1 MLKNETDHVVLADI
15 ASFYGK
21 FGSED
26 NTAQILEL
34 LKHPDHRVRANAC
47 EAAGNLQLKKVFKNI
62 ILLLRDEDNRV
73 RANAAKAVKNTNP
86 DLTAAALEEMMRSG
100 EIQMQDSAIYC
111 LPKSNLPQAA
121 ELLILGLED
130 PKEIIKNK
138 CIKALR
144 HFGVNLEPEN
154 KASQAD
160 IESDHKADH
169 ISDHKADH
177 SPDEDSGP
185 DSLAAKD
192 AKTEDAPPVHLEDI
206 DKLTKEEPED
216 MDPLDSSDFKVR
228 LEHIVSLGQ
237 KDNKDNIEACAEIID
252 HLSREEDNHVISAS
266 LISLAKIGFQGA
278 INTIKPYLEQGDLR
292 VRANAIEALGIFDIP
307 DFDELI
313 IPFLKHSNH
322 RLAANALVALRN
334 NPAIEHAK
342 ILRKM
347 TDSND
352 PLMKKAAL
360 HAIKRLDNGKY
371 KNLAKRLAGDFD
383 SAISGLAREVS
394 KTINSEEKDFQKRNT
409 LNAAELAGCI
419 DEGSKDMSPAGTDNI
434 TEPQSHA
441 PGPADQIPDSPD
453 SQDTSNSDI
462 SSGSADLSD
471 SVGPGDSSG
480 SSGSSGSPDTPDKI
494 NKFNIQ
500 KYKND
505 IASWAPAFINKEIKS
520 LTKELETLKK
530 EADKL
535 YTYTGISAIDDNLET
550 TDKFIKKIIDNLTQ
564 MRKKSF
570 EMKKRGPEMTQSH
583 GSFFSKITK
592 SATNAASSLLK
603 NFDKKLMDSDLNS
616 EYLHLG
622 KTLAETGK
630 NPFSPNS
637 DAFDEF
643 KRLLEMVNNIS
654 IIEQKLATLNS
665 GKK

>member
-1 MLKNETDHVVLADI
+1 
-15 ASFYGK
+15 
-21 FGSED
+21 
-26 NTAQILEL
+26 
-34 LKHPDHRVRANAC
+34 
-47 EAAGNLQLKKVFKNI
+47 
-62 ILLLRDEDNRV
+62 
-73 RANAAKAVKNTNP
+73 
-86 DLTAAALEEMMRSG
+86 
-100 EIQMQDSAIYC
+100 
-111 LPKSNLPQAA
+111 
-121 ELLILGLED
+121 
-130 PKEIIKNK
+130 
-138 CIKALR
+138 
-144 HFGVNLEPEN
+144 
-154 KASQAD
+154 
-160 IESDHKADH
+160 
-169 ISDHKADH
+169 
-177 SPDEDSGP
+177 
-185 DSLAAKD
+185 
-192 AKTEDAPPVHLEDI
+192 
-206 DKLTKEEPED
+206 
-216 MDPLDSSDFKVR
+216 
-228 LEHIVSLGQ
+228 
-237 KDNKDNIEACAEIID
+237 
-252 HLSREEDNHVISAS
+252 
-266 LISLAKIGFQGA
+266 
-278 INTIKPYLEQGDLR
+278 
-292 VRANAIEALGIFDIP
+292 
-307 DFDELI
+307 
-313 IPFLKHSNH
+313 
-322 RLAANALVALRN
+322 
-334 NPAIEHAK
+334 
-342 ILRKM
+342 
-347 TDSND
+347 
-352 PLMKKAAL
+352 
-360 HAIKRLDNGKY
+360 
-371 KNLAKRLAGDFD
+371 
-383 SAISGLAREVS
+383 
-394 KTINSEEKDFQKRNT
+394 
-409 LNAAELAGCI
+409 
-419 DEGSKDMSPAGTDNI
+419 MSPAGTDNI